1 MFHAIEIAGS
11 FKAPLTPPPCYLQ
24 AITLSLFLSLPLRP
38 ALHGRSTVQLHGATL
53 VSRWAVSEFQGDLSF
68 GFTTTSSSGRNHVSI
83 FQLSMRSL
91 GHGRLTFVAIFF
103 LQIGCRDTVEGDT
116 FIPLNERME
125 EVKKPVEGDA
135 VTTNNSLGK
144 RKKEE

>member
-24 AITLSLFLSLPLRP
+24 ATTLSLFLSLPLRP

-53 VSRWAVSEFQGDLSF
+53 VSRWAVSEVQGDLSF

-91 GHGRLTFVAIFF
+91 GHGRLTFVAVFL
-103 LQIGCRDTVEGDT
+103 LQIGCRDTVEGDRRLY
-116 FIPLNERME
+116 PSERAN
-125 EVKKPVEGDA
+125 GR
-135 VTTNNSLGK
+135 GK
-144 RKKEE
+144 ETRGGRCSNHK